1 MVYDFKFGVDVVDN
15 PSHGVDF
22 ALDRFFFFL
31 LFSNTPQK
39 NLLTNRKV
47 IKMPQG
53 AR

>member
-15 PSHGVDF
+15 PSQGVDF
-22 ALDRFFFFL
+22 ALDRFFFFII
-31 LFSNTPQK
+31 FKYSSK